1 MRALGF
7 AFCLFLLVSCDWIPS
22 KEAKTQKIVE
32 NELRSIDW
40 NDVDQYPLFDSCDET
55 VSKQEQKTCFETT
68 LLQNFAMS
76 LQDVD
81 FVLKNELQTTL
92 FIDFMVDATGELFVM
107 EIDSNSVLEKQLPE
121 FNGIIVKS
129 LKSLPKPAPALK
141 RGIPVKTRFRL
152 PLQLTTKS

>member
-7 AFCLFLLVSCDWIPS
+7 AFCLFLLVSCDWLPS

-55 VSKQEQKTCFETT
+55 VSKQEQKECFERT
-68 LLQNFAMS
+68 LLQNLGMS
-76 LQDVD
+76 LQAYE

-92 FIDFMVDATGELFVM
+92 YVDFMVDANGELSVM
-107 EIDSNSVLEKQLPE
+107 EIDSNSVLEEQLPE
-121 FNGIIVKS
+121 FNGIITQS

-141 RGIPVKTRFRL
+141 RGIPVRTRFRL
-152 PLQLTTKS
+152 PLQLTTK

>member
-1 MRALGF
+1 MRALGC

-55 VSKQEQKTCFETT
+55 VPKQEQKACFEST

-76 LQDVD
+76 LQEYD
-81 FVLKNELQTTL
+81 FVLDNELQTTL
-92 FIDFMVDATGELFVM
+92 YIDFMVDANGELSVL
-107 EIDSNSVLEKQLPE
+107 EIDGNSVLEEQLPE
-121 FNGIIVKS
+121 FNGIITQS
-129 LKSLPKPAPALK
+129 LKSLPKPEPALK
-141 RGIPVKTRFRL
+141 RGIPVRTRFRL
-152 PLQLTTKS
+152 PLQLTTN